1 MIRSPAHPL
10 IAAAS
15 ILVIGAM
22 STMSAPLLG
31 GEPDIEQRFAALADS
46 SCVHC
51 HDGSESNGLD
61 IGTLTDDL
69 DDRATFALWEKIY
82 DRVTAG
88 EMPPPTE
95 PRPDSNEQQAALSA
109 ISKALTDHNRQQ
121 QAEFG
126 RTVLRRLTRTELQ
139 HTLNDLLSI
148 DIDLDEILPPENTA
162 SAFDTIAEKQGLSE
176 IHVRAYLTA
185 ADAAIEQAIELRPRP
200 KTKTRTYFYQDLKAV
215 RNHLEKKDKNQ
226 EKIILK
232 ELDDAVVM
240 FNTASYLFKLEDF
253 YVDGTGRYLINAT
266 ASSYQSDHPVTLTI
280 NVGHYEKGFTR
291 VIGAYDLAPAER
303 AKPKKKKKKKS
314 SKSQDPKLGKRRTV
328 STETTLRR
336 GSYVFP
342 GANRLR
348 VQSDGKT
355 IWNVGP
361 KEFAGDGIA
370 MHSMEIQGPLYDNW
384 PPRSTTRLLQGT
396 KLEELENKRWDPT
409 RQTHIGYQIT
419 TPDDPKVQL
428 QKIIKWL
435 APRAFRR
442 SLRPGEGKPFLDMG
456 MAALDDNRSFD
467 EAVRVT
473 CKSILTSPEF
483 LFMSPAP
490 GPLDDFSLA
499 GRLSYFLW
507 KSVPD
512 QTLFKVAGAG
522 KLTDKKE
529 LRKQVNRMLDHPNA
543 DRFIKDFC
551 AQWLRIQEIAA
562 TAPDKLLYPEFDELL
577 QESMIGET
585 EFFVAHLIEKD
596 LSVSNLVDSKF
607 TFLNRRLAE
616 HYEIDGVK
624 GQRIKKIKLNPDS
637 VRGGLLTQASILKVT
652 SNGTTTSPIRRGAW
666 VLTHLLGQPPS
677 PPPPNI
683 PAVEPDTRGAKTIR
697 ELLEKHRNEESC
709 NRCHQLIDPP
719 GFALESFD
727 VIGGLRTRYRS
738 LKEGQTVE
746 KKLLGRNIWEY
757 KDGLPVNASG
767 TLPDQGSFQDMYEFK
782 DLLLQQKRQI
792 ARNLIEQLVIYSTG
806 AEIQFADRAEIER
819 ILEASEKDDWGL
831 RTLIHNV
838 IQSPIFLYK

>member
-1 MIRSPAHPL
+1 MTRHISLRL
-10 IAAAS
+10 IAAVTIFA
-15 ILVIGAM
+15 IGVGI
-22 STMSAPLLG
+22 APRLLG
-31 GEPDIEQRFAALADS
+31 GEPDIEQQFSALADS
-46 SCVHC
+46 SCIQC
-51 HDGSESNGLD
+51 HDGSEPNGLD
-61 IGTLTDDL
+61 VSLLTGNL
-69 DDRATFALWEKIY
+69 NDRATFALWEKIY

-88 EMPPPTE
+88 EMPPPEE
-95 PRPDSNEQQAALSA
+95 PRPHADEQQSALSA

-148 DIDLDEILPPENTA
+148 DINLDEILPPENTA

-185 ADAAIEQAIELRPRP
+185 ADAAIEQAIELRPKP
-200 KTKTRTYFYQDLKAV
+200 KTKSRTFVYKKQKAV
-215 RNHLEKKDKNQ
+215 RSHLEKKDKNQ
-226 EKIILK
+226 EKVILK

-240 FNTASYLFKLEDF
+240 FDTASYLFKLDDF
-253 YVDGTGRYLINAT
+253 YVDSTGRYRITAT
-266 ASSYQSDHPVTLTI
+266 ASSYQSDQPVTLTI
-280 NVGHYEKGFTR
+280 NEGHYEKGYKR
-291 VIGAYDLAPAER
+291 VIGAFDLAPAEG
-303 AKPKKKKKKKS
+303 AKARKKKS
-314 SKSQDPKLGKRRTV
+314 PKSHDPKLGKRRTV
-328 STETTLRR
+328 SVETTLRR

-355 IWNVGP
+355 VWNLGP
-361 KEFAGDGIA
+361 DKYGGDGIA
-370 MHSMEIQGPLYDNW
+370 IQSMEIRGPLSDDW

-396 KLEELENKRWDPT
+396 ELKELEKKQWDPT

-419 TPDDPKVQL
+419 TPEDPKEQL

-456 MAALDDNRSFD
+456 MAALAKDRSFD

-512 QTLFKVAGAG
+512 QKLFKVAGAG

-543 DRFIKDFC
+543 SRFISDFC
-551 AQWLRIQEIAA
+551 AQWLRLQEIAA

-585 EFFVAHLIEKD
+585 EFFVAHLIEED
-596 LSVSNLVDSKF
+596 LSVSNLIDSKF

-624 GQRIKKIKLNPDS
+624 GQRIKKINLKSDS
-637 VRGGLLTQASILKVT
+637 VRGGLLTQASILKLT

-666 VLTHLLGQPPS
+666 MLTHLLGQPPS

-709 NRCHQLIDPP
+709 NRCHQMIDPP

-738 LKEGQTVE
+738 LKDGQPVE

-757 KDGLPVNASG
+757 KDGLPVDASG
-767 TLPDQGSFQDMYEFK
+767 TLPDNESFQNINEFK
-782 DLLLQQKRQI
+782 GLLLQQKRQI

-806 AEIQFADRAEIER
+806 AEIQFSDRVEIES
-819 ILEASEKDDWGL
+819 ILEDSEKNDWGL

-838 IQSPIFLYK
+838 IQSPLFLNK

>member
-1 MIRSPAHPL
+1 MIRPVSHSL
-10 IAAAS
+10 IAAAM
-15 ILVIGAM
+15 ILAICERN
-22 STMSAPLLG
+22 APLLG
-31 GEPDIEQRFAALADS
+31 DEPGIEQRFATLADS

-51 HDGSESNGLD
+51 HDGSEANGLD
-61 IGTLTDDL
+61 IGTLTGDL

-82 DRVTAG
+82 DRVASG
-88 EMPPPTE
+88 EMPPPGE
-95 PRPDSNEQQAALSA
+95 PLPDLKQQKAALSA
-109 ISKALTDHNRQQ
+109 IGQALTDHNHQQ
-121 QAEFG
+121 QAQFG

-185 ADAAIEQAIELRPRP
+185 ADAAIEQAIELRPKP
-200 KTKTRTYFYQDLKAV
+200 KTKTRTFFYQKQKSI

-226 EKIILK
+226 ERVILK

-240 FNTASYLFKLEDF
+240 FNTASYLFKLDDF
-253 YVDGTGRYLINAT
+253 YVDSTGRYIISAT
-266 ASSYQSDHPVTLTI
+266 ASSFQTDQPVTLTI
-280 NVGHYEKGFTR
+280 NVGHYEKGYTR
-291 VIGAYDLAPAER
+291 VIGAYDLVA
-303 AKPKKKKKKKS
+303 AKKASFKKKKS
-314 SKSQDPKLGKRRTV
+314 AKSQDNRLGKQRTV

-348 VQSDGKT
+348 VQSDGNS

-361 KEFAGDGIA
+361 NEYKGDGIA
-370 MHSMEIQGPLYDNW
+370 IQSMKIQGPLYDDW

-396 KLEELENKRWDPT
+396 KLKQLEKKQWDPT

-419 TPDDPKVQL
+419 TPEDPKAQL

-456 MAALDDNRSFD
+456 MAALANNRSFD
-467 EAVRVT
+467 DAVRVS

-499 GRLSYFLW
+499 SRLSYFLW

-512 QTLFKVAGAG
+512 QKLFEVAGAG

-543 DRFIKDFC
+543 ARFITDFC
-551 AQWLRIQEIAA
+551 GQWLRIQEIDA

-585 EFFVAHLIEKD
+585 EFFIAHLIEED

-607 TFLNRRLAE
+607 HFLTA
-616 HYEIDGVK
+616 G
-624 GQRIKKIKLNPDS
+624 
-637 VRGGLLTQASILKVT
+637 
-652 SNGTTTSPIRRGAW
+652 W
-666 VLTHLLGQPPS
+666 
-677 PPPPNI
+677 PNI
-683 PAVEPDTRGAKTIR
+683 TKSMA
-697 ELLEKHRNEESC
+697 
-709 NRCHQLIDPP
+709 
-719 GFALESFD
+719 
-727 VIGGLRTRYRS
+727 
-738 LKEGQTVE
+738 
-746 KKLLGRNIWEY
+746 
-757 KDGLPVNASG
+757 
-767 TLPDQGSFQDMYEFK
+767 
-782 DLLLQQKRQI
+782 
-792 ARNLIEQLVIYSTG
+792 
-806 AEIQFADRAEIER
+806 
-819 ILEASEKDDWGL
+819 
-831 RTLIHNV
+831 
-838 IQSPIFLYK
+838 